1 MSALQAAYPYIKIA
15 YEEGTLFSVWGPCS
29 DGSKNPCDCPQ
40 CKHAEKLEAAG
51 LDYNEEY
58 AKAIPTCPAWREKD
72 SK

>member
-51 LDYNEEY
+51 LDYNEE
-58 AKAIPTCPAWREKD
+58 
-72 SK
+72 